1 MIKNI
6 VFDLGNVLFGY
17 DPVYILN
24 QLLPE
29 NKFHSEY
36 LTHFI
41 HSQLWQDLD
50 RGSIE
55 ESALIDLL
63 VNKINDPN
71 LEDNL
76 ELIIQNF
83 VYHLHLIDGSREIFL
98 NLKQIYPMYL
108 LSNFQAVP
116 YSKLREINPFLYQ
129 ADGAIISAHHQ
140 CMKPE
145 AKIYH
150 KLLEKYQLIPEE
162 TVFIDDLKEN
172 IDAAIKLGMKGIVFK
187 SPDSLKEELITL
199 GVEFS

>member
-1 MIKNI
+1 MDNLTQIQYPKDIALFGVTMIKNI

-29 NKFHSEY
+29 NKFHDEY

-71 LEDNL
+71 LDGTADIQKGI
-76 ELIIQNF
+76 LIA
-83 VYHLHLIDGSREIFL
+83 R
-98 NLKQIYPMYL
+98 
-108 LSNFQAVP
+108 
-116 YSKLREINPFLYQ
+116 
-129 ADGAIISAHHQ
+129 
-140 CMKPE
+140 
-145 AKIYH
+145 
-150 KLLEKYQLIPEE
+150 KLL
-162 TVFIDDLKEN
+162 
-172 IDAAIKLGMKGIVFK
+172 
-187 SPDSLKEELITL
+187 L
-199 GVEFS
+199 GV